1 MKKQEKLLR
10 IILVVLAFAVLAVP
24 SVYVSIT
31 GNYFSEISSN
41 LIVSVSDLLLIC
53 ALLIGINRNPK
64 SKPSKIGAISGLTIL
79 LLLRWF

>member
-24 SVYVSIT
+24 SIYVSIT
-31 GNYFSEISSN
+31 GNYFSEIGSN
-41 LIVSVSDLLLIC
+41 LIISASKLFLIG
-53 ALLIGINRNPK
+53 ALLIGINQNPK
-64 SKPSKIGAISGLTIL
+64 SKHAKIGAISGLTIL